1 MELTPEEKQHYD
13 ELESTRVV
21 ITKAQAEFARNLDST
36 AEAFAYVTNRGISP
50 ETIATYGLG
59 YAFDFNGLSK
69 KLIEQGCKPVA
80 VAVADRVPELCHLT
94 DESCVIVIRHERMIE
109 LHFMVIEIIRHVL
122 VDDFRIS
129 RYHRA
134 IEMVRSRFV
143 FHCFIIDGWIEYPLY
158 AVLDEPL
165 YMTVYHFCLVAGCI
179 R

>member
-1 MELTPEEKQHYD
+1 
-13 ELESTRVV
+13 
-21 ITKAQAEFARNLDST
+21 
-36 AEAFAYVTNRGISP
+36 
-50 ETIATYGLG
+50 
-59 YAFDFNGLSK
+59 
-69 KLIEQGCKPVA
+69 
-80 VAVADRVPELCHLT
+80 
-94 DESCVIVIRHERMIE
+94 MIE

-165 YMTVYHFCLVAGCI
+165 YMTVNHLCRVTRSIRRNGVHSALIYVLVCRRTQNDSESELCEERVPERIVLVHIKDSRYAYDASLCVFFIKYRPVEEEIVLDLIEI
-179 R
+179 RKL